1 MKGFKLINGDVSI
14 TDNKIDMVEDAELEV
29 QTMQSVLQTN
39 KGEDPFDENEG
50 IDFRQILGKKVTP
63 DMVETQI
70 RSGLNQV
77 NPDYIIEDF
86 ECKVDKESRRSETE
100 FTARKLDGS
109 TITITNSYI

>member
-14 TDNKIDMVEDAELEV
+14 TDNQIDMVEDADLEV
-29 QTMQSVLQTN
+29 QTMQTVLQTN

-50 IDFRQILGKKVTP
+50 IDFHQVLGKKVTV

-70 RSGLNQV
+70 RNGLNQV

-86 ECKVDKESRRSETE
+86 DRIVDKESRRAEVE

-109 TITITNSYI
+109 AVTITNSYI